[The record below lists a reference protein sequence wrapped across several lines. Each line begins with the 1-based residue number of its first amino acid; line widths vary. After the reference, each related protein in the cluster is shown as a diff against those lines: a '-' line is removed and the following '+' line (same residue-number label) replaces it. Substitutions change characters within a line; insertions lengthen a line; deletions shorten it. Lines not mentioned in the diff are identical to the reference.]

1 MTTKLTP
8 QEISSL
14 LHVGINAANIY
25 MLLITNGA
33 LPAKKIKELL
43 EISADDLKKSL
54 SELEFRNLAFE
65 TIIDD
70 KAIYEAASLMQLED
84 KATRDQ
90 DTINALRGTIIP
102 SIQAKEKINLVRYE
116 GFEGIRKVYIE
127 ILEEAI
133 KNKEPI
139 LAFENN
145 EINAK
150 IGTAFFDN
158 YIKKRVQNK
167 VEALVICPK
176 GKADKEYQ
184 ENFES
189 KYTKIK
195 LIDDFPIGSNVNITG
210 KLVMTFSASPA
221 QGTLRSNQQEAET
234 LKAVFHKLWKSI

>member
-25 MLLITNGA
+25 MLLTTNGA
-33 LPAKKIKELL
+33 LPIKAICELL
-43 EISADDLKKSL
+43 EISNDEVNKSIL
-54 SELEFRNLAFE
+54 ELEFHNLVFE

-70 KAIYEAASLMQLED
+70 KAIYEAASIMQLED
-84 KATRDQ
+84 KISRDQ
-90 DTINALRGTIIP
+90 ETINNLRGSIIP
-102 SIQAKEKINLVRYE
+102 SIQSKEKINLVRYE

-133 KNKEPI
+133 RTKEPI

-145 EINAK
+145 EINSK

-158 YIKKRVQNK
+158 YIKKRTQNK
-167 VEALVICPK
+167 VQALVICPK
-176 GKADKEYQ
+176 GEADKAYQ

-189 KYTKIK
+189 EFTKIK
-195 LIDDFPIGSNVNITG
+195 LIEDFPIGSNVNITG
-210 KLVMTFSASPA
+210 KLVMTFSTNPS
-221 QGTLRSNQQEAET
+221 QGTLRSNQQEAKT
-234 LKAVFHKLWKSI
+234 LKAVFHKLWKSV